1 MQKVNFEKIVGSGN
15 DFLIVEMNNAKDAW
29 LKELTKAACHRKYGF
44 GADGILVLERVSGAD
59 VRMRIF
65 NADGSEAEMC
75 GNGARCTAFYVAQRK
90 KTAGMKRV
98 SIQTRSGRVESWVRG
113 FDVGIQLTRPK
124 SLACAIPLKIGQR
137 QIKVNF
143 IDTGVPHT
151 VIFVEGLDKMDVD
164 SLGRAVRFH
173 KRFAPRGTN
182 VNFVEVQGH
191 DSIRVRTYERGV
203 EAETLACGTGSVAS
217 SLVAARCFG
226 TGPAGIIKVQV
237 ASGETLTVRFED
249 TAEGFKNV
257 WLAGPVRL
265 VGKGEYYV

>member
-1 MQKVNFEKIVGSGN
+1 MQKVGFEKIVGSGN
-15 DFLIVEMNNAKDAW
+15 DFLVIEMNNAKSAW
-29 LKELTKAACHRKYGF
+29 LKKLAIAACHRKYGF
-44 GADGILVLERVSGAD
+44 GADGVLVLERCPQAD

-75 GNGARCTAFYVAQRK
+75 GNGARCTAFYVAGRK
-90 KTAGMKRV
+90 KSSGMKRV
-98 SIQTRSGRVESWVRG
+98 SIQTRSGRVESWVKG
-113 FDVGIQLTRPK
+113 FNVGIQLTRPK
-124 SLACAIPLKIGQR
+124 SLACAIPIKVGQR
-137 QIKVNF
+137 ALKVNF

-151 VIFVEGLDKMDVD
+151 VIFVEGLDRINVD
-164 SLGRAVRFH
+164 SLGRAVRYH

-182 VNFVEVQGH
+182 VNFVEVLGK

-226 TGPAGIIKVQV
+226 IGPAGVIKVQV
-237 ASGETLTVRFED
+237 ESGETLEVRFED